1 MESRCI
7 MNFVLRCWP
16 VLCLFTALLG
26 CSREVEDVP
35 LSNRLMTVADKFFDV
50 KAISVQKAV
59 VVGYG
64 GKILLTADG
73 GKTWQQ
79 KDAGTDLALY
89 DVEFPDEQ
97 TGWISGQ
104 DGLLLKTEDGGETWQ
119 QKDTDAVVPLL
130 SLQFLDKNH
139 GWATGAQATYLRT
152 TNGGESWESGY
163 IEPSLEGVDI
173 NATLALSD
181 PTLYS
186 VHFVDTQTGWMVGEF
201 GKIFHS
207 TDGGQS
213 WIEQQ
218 NSLLGQD
225 GITDA
230 LNLPTFFGVDFVSA
244 SEGIAVGLEGK
255 IVVTTDG
262 GQHWTFLQ
270 DTASETAPL
279 YTPVLLDNGQGWI
292 VGASGRI
299 YHKGGK
305 SGANGQNGK
314 WERTHFG
321 MPMVTWL
328 RTIDFLDT
336 QHGWIVG
343 GFGTVM
349 RTSNGGESW
358 FPSLG

>member
-1 MESRCI
+1 
-7 MNFVLRCWP
+7 MNLVLRCWP
-16 VLCLFTALLG
+16 VLCLFTVLPILLG
-26 CSREVEDVP
+26 CSPEVEDVP

-50 KAISVQKAV
+50 KTVSVEKAV

-64 GKILLTADG
+64 GKILLTADS
-73 GKTWQQ
+73 GKTWQL
-79 KDAGTDLALY
+79 KDSGTDLALY
-89 DVEFPDEQ
+89 GVEFPDEQ

-119 QKDTDAVVPLL
+119 QKDTGAAVSLL

-139 GWATGAQATYLRT
+139 AWAVGSQATYLRT

-181 PTLYS
+181 PTIYS

-213 WIEQQ
+213 WAEQQ
-218 NSLLGQD
+218 NSLLSQD

-244 SEGIAVGLEGK
+244 TEGIAVGLEGK

-262 GQHWTFLQ
+262 GQHWTFLK

-279 YTPVLLDNGQGWI
+279 YTPVLFDNGQGWI

-299 YHKGGK
+299 YRKKGK
-305 SGANGQNGK
+305 SGENGQNGK
-314 WERTHFG
+314 WERTNFG

-328 RTIDFLDT
+328 RAIDFLDT

-358 FPSLG
+358 FQSLG